1 MDIFKNLKT
10 FLGPY
15 CKRAHINLF
24 KFSASGFHNFNFR
37 VKFYSSDPTSLKEEI
52 TRYLFFLQLKR
63 DLLVGLLPCPYD
75 IAVQM
80 AAYTLQCKYLG
91 TITLELVF
99 SLVKI
104 FTVW

>member
-1 MDIFKNLKT
+1 MDILKNLKT

-15 CKRAHINLF
+15 CKRANNIF
-24 KFSASGFHNFNFR
+24 FSASGFHNFNFR

-63 DLLVGLLPCPYD
+63 DLLVGVLPCPYD

-91 TITLELVF
+91 TTTLELVF